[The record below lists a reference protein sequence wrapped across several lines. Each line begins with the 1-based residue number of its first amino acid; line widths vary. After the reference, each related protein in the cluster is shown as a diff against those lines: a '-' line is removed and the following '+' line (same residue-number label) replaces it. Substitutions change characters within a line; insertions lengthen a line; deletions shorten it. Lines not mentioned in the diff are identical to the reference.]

1 MKDNEK
7 IKQLI
12 KLSEEH
18 PDLEIFAK
26 VHSDCVQSEDFQ
38 WWQASIGNSE
48 VDEYWQPSEETFIG
62 QGDIYD
68 ELAMVY
74 ESEIDGMPSDKEDE
88 FLTQKY
94 EELKASGDIK
104 KSIFVTIAP

>member
-18 PDLEIFAK
+18 PDLDIFAK

-38 WWQASIGNSE
+38 WWQRIR
-48 VDEYWQPSEETFIG
+48 
-62 QGDIYD
+62 
-68 ELAMVY
+68 
-74 ESEIDGMPSDKEDE
+74 K
-88 FLTQKY
+88 
-94 EELKASGDIK
+94 
-104 KSIFVTIAP
+104 